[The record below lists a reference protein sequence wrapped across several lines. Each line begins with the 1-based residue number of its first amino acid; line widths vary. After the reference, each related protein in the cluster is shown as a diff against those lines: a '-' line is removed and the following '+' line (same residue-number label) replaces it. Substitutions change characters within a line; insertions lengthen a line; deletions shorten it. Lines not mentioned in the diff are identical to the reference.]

1 MEREQPK
8 SGVLTSPNY
17 PEDYPNNLDLVQRIQ
32 VPEGNTIWI
41 RFSDFDCEPSMDY
54 VIITDKDGTRLGL
67 FDEFNYSDDDWR
79 DEIVSNTNTVEILF
93 RTDGSGTLNGWRL
106 DWGKNKVSITILLS
120 SSF

>member
-1 MEREQPK
+1 
-8 SGVLTSPNY
+8 
-17 PEDYPNNLDLVQRIQ
+17 
-32 VPEGNTIWI
+32 
-41 RFSDFDCEPSMDY
+41 MDY

-106 DWGKNKVSITILLS
+106 NWGKNKVSITILLS